1 MKKNTPNWDRKKHKK
16 NEKNELKRNLKRRKL
31 ALQEKEFRIDERR
44 DKKAMHYALV
54 NNKKRILEEIGT
66 SGNDWVQFTGPGL
79 TKKKQMNAEAQNAI
93 EVEDVKVEVEPN
105 EDEWTAQKIAA
116 GDETAIEGE

>member
-54 NNKKRILEEIGT
+54 NNKKRILEE
-66 SGNDWVQFTGPGL
+66 
-79 TKKKQMNAEAQNAI
+79 KKQRNAEAQNAI
-93 EVEDVKVEVEPN
+93 EVEEVKVEVEPN

-116 GDETAIEGE
+116 GDETAIGGE

>member
-54 NNKKRILEEIGT
+54 NNKKRILEE
-66 SGNDWVQFTGPGL
+66 
-79 TKKKQMNAEAQNAI
+79 KKQRNAEAQNAI

-116 GDETAIEGE
+116 GDETAIGGE

>member
-54 NNKKRILEEIGT
+54 NNKKRILEE
-66 SGNDWVQFTGPGL
+66 
-79 TKKKQMNAEAQNAI
+79 KKQRNAEAQNAI